1 MTIRGGRRTK
11 NALAFKV
18 KLRWENPEYRRKIS
32 AAFEKRR
39 VAGIKPRDS
48 TLEAEAAERHVVTQ
62 LCMLGLMAFQYPR
75 NFHAVDV
82 LTFRERFQRLP
93 RIARISVKFRHSEV
107 VTGKAFD
114 IKKLD
119 GVNFVV
125 VLRGG
130 RDGFEDVWV
139 IPQAEVKRLAARRT
153 IPRVNFSRI
162 DERYRNA
169 WHLIETFC
177 Q

>member
-1 MTIRGGRRTK
+1 MTNHGIPKKT
-11 NALAFKV
+11 NALAAKV
-18 KLRWENPEYRRKIS
+18 KLRWEDSIFRRKIS

-39 VAGIKPRDS
+39 EAGTRPRDS

-75 NFHAVDV
+75 NFHAVDI
-82 LTFRERFQRLP
+82 LTFREKFQRSP
-93 RIARISVKFRHSEV
+93 RIARISVKFRHSEAV
-107 VTGKAFD
+107 HGKAFD

-119 GVNFVV
+119 GVDFVV

-130 RDGFEDVWV
+130 REGFSDIWV
-139 IPQAEVKRLAARRT
+139 IPQAEVKRLAARRS

-162 DERYRNA
+162 EKRYGNA
-169 WHLIETFC
+169 WHLIENFC
-177 Q
+177 R

>member
-1 MTIRGGRRTK
+1 MRKTK
-11 NALAFKV
+11 NVLAAKV
-18 KLRWENPEYRRKIS
+18 KLRWENPEYRQKIS

-48 TLEAEAAERHVVTQ
+48 TLEAEAAEREVVTR

-82 LTFRERFQRLP
+82 LAFRESFQRLP
-93 RIARISVKFRHSEV
+93 RIARISVKFRHSEAG
-107 VTGKAFD
+107 GKAFD

-125 VLRGG
+125 ALRGG

-139 IPQAEVKRLAARRT
+139 IPQTEVKRLAARRT

-169 WHLIETFC
+169 WQLIENFC
-177 Q
+177 K